1 MKQNKYHLTAKKLVL
16 LALSTSLLLP
26 AFGCSDTNQI
36 DEDAAIPANAPVSE
50 SEVDDTAA
58 PAENTESEAEQPE
71 NGGDTVINV
80 VAVGDDLV
88 QQCVYQ
94 SAQAH
99 SSDGVSYN
107 FDYCYENIK
116 PLINGDLN
124 IINQE
129 TLICGEEFEVSG
141 SNYNFNSPV
150 ELGNAVLNMGFNVV
164 TMCNNHLL
172 DKGEAGL
179 HGCLNY
185 WDTKM
190 AENPDLLACGV
201 YRDYVDMQNI
211 RTKEVNGKTVAFL
224 SYTENTNGYS
234 LPDNSELEIIY
245 TSQEDLIQ
253 QQITAAKQIA
263 DVVVVTCHWGA
274 EDTFNVTDGV
284 RALAQKIIDWGGDV
298 IIGTHSHVAQTME
311 YLTRPDGTQGFVFYS
326 LGNFIS
332 AQTDNV
338 NLVGEL
344 ADFDI
349 VAKADGSVT
358 IENVQ
363 VSPVI
368 THYEDGRL
376 SNLRLYPY
384 SMYSDELAAQHG
396 LPYCTSSTGPSYQVW
411 SMDKIREMFE
421 TSVPEEFRKWD

>member
-1 MKQNKYHLTAKKLVL
+1 MIHKKKCTAIFLTAA
-16 LALSTSLLLP
+16 LAITCGLT
-26 AFGCSDTNQI
+26 GCGSSQI
-36 DEDAAIPANAPVSE
+36 EDDAAVPVNAPVADENSTDAE
-50 SEVDDTAA
+50 TQPPEA
-58 PAENTESEAEQPE
+58 PTGNTVT
-71 NGGDTVINV
+71 GDTTINV
-80 VAVGDDLV
+80 VAVGDNLV
-88 QQCVYQ
+88 QQYVYQ
-94 SAQAH
+94 SAQNH

-116 PLINGDLN
+116 PLIHGDMN

-129 TLICGEEFEVSG
+129 TLICGDGFEVSG
-141 SNYNFNSPV
+141 SNFNFNSPTA
-150 ELGNAVLNMGFNVV
+150 LGDAVINAGFNVI

-172 DKGEAGL
+172 DKGENGL
-179 HGCLNY
+179 SACMNY

-190 AENPDLLACGV
+190 KEHPEVLACGV
-201 YRDYVDMQNI
+201 YRDYMDMQKI
-211 RTKEVNGKTVAFL
+211 RTKEFNGKTVAFL

-234 LPDNSELEIIY
+234 LPANSELEIIY
-245 TSQEDLIQ
+245 TSQEDIIQ
-253 QQITAAKQIA
+253 KQIAAANQIA
-263 DVVVVTCHWGA
+263 DVVVVTTHWGA

-284 RALAQKIIDWGGDV
+284 RALAQKIIDWGADV
-298 IIGTHSHVAQTME
+298 IIGTHPHVAHTME

-332 AQTDNV
+332 AQTDNM

-368 THYEDGRL
+368 THYEDGHL

-384 SMYSDELAAQHG
+384 SMYDENLASQHG
-396 LPYCTSSTGPSYQVW
+396 LPYCTSSTGPAYQVW
-411 SMDKIREMFE
+411 NMEKIREMFE
-421 TSVPEEFRKWD
+421 TSVPEQFRKYN